1 MGVVRA
7 LTVHARLLGGA
18 AVLALA
24 ASAAGATDLRTAIAT
39 AMESNPEINQ
49 AVQNKEAIEFER
61 EQAQGLWRPRV
72 SVEAA
77 GGARRVD
84 SPTRRAIQADR
95 SFLAPYEASAF
106 AEQTLFDSGRRRSEL
121 SRQAARVDGAA
132 SRVQERSQFI
142 ALEVTRRYVDYLL
155 QQRIVAA
162 ADDNVAFHEKL
173 TGDLGQGVSGGSVS
187 IADQQ
192 QAQERLQSAK
202 VRRTEALEELE
213 NAAISFRTLTGL
225 TLDNATTPDALTA
238 KLPPALPE
246 AIALARTDNPRVREA
261 IADVDAAY
269 GVLGTAKA
277 ALGPRVNL
285 EGRARYGE
293 DVDGFRGYTSD
304 LQARVVLR
312 WDLYTGGIN
321 QAAVQ
326 ENVRR
331 TSEAR
336 FRLHETERQAEN
348 DVRTSW
354 NRLQQQTRL
363 VGELDTQS
371 QVSGDLI
378 LSYREQFNVGR
389 RSLLD
394 LLDAQ
399 NTRYNVVVQAET
411 ARLAQLF
418 AQYRVLAATNQL
430 LDAIGIVPQK
440 AAISDARKKYDVP
453 NIPPAEL
460 MERRY
465 PGQ

>member
-1 MGVVRA
+1 MRII
-7 LTVHARLLGGA
+7 HASLGAIA
-18 AVLALA
+18 AVLA

-61 EQAQGLWRPRV
+61 EQAQGLWRPRI

-77 GGARRVD
+77 GGVRRVD

-95 SFLAPYEASAF
+95 DALATREASVF
-106 AEQTLFDSGRRRSEL
+106 ADQTLFDSGRRRSEL
-121 SRQAARVDGAA
+121 QRQAARTDGAA

-142 ALEVTRRYVDYLL
+142 ALEVARRYIDYLL
-155 QQRIVAA
+155 QQRILAAA
-162 ADDNVAFHEKL
+162 ADNVSFHQKL
-173 TGDLGQGVSGGSVS
+173 AGDLGQGVQGGSVS

-192 QAQERLQSAK
+192 QAQERLQSAMA
-202 VRRTEALEELE
+202 RRTEAQEELE

-225 TLDNATTPDALTA
+225 TLDNATLPPELTA
-238 KLPPALPE
+238 KMPPSLSE

-261 IADVDAAY
+261 VADVDAAY
-269 GVLGTAKA
+269 GVLGVAKA

-312 WDLYTGGIN
+312 WDLYTGGVN

-331 TSEAR
+331 ASEAR
-336 FRLHETERQAEN
+336 YRLHQMEREAEN

-363 VGELDTQS
+363 VGELDTQAG
-371 QVSGDLI
+371 VSSDLI

-430 LDAIGIVPQK
+430 IEAVGVTPQK
-440 AAISDARKKYDVP
+440 AAIGDARKRYDVP
-453 NIPPAEL
+453 MIPPAEL
-460 MERRY
+460 MDRRY
-465 PGQ
+465 PSK

>member
-1 MGVVRA
+1 MRIIRA
-7 LTVHARLLGGA
+7 SLGAIA
-18 AVLALA
+18 AVLA
-24 ASAAGATDLRTAIAT
+24 ASAAGATDLRTAIAS

-61 EQAQGLWRPRV
+61 EQAQGLWRPRI

-77 GGARRVD
+77 GGVRRVD

-95 SFLAPYEASAF
+95 DALATREASVF
-106 AEQTLFDSGRRRSEL
+106 ADQTLFDSGRRRSEL
-121 SRQAARVDGAA
+121 QRQAARTDGAA

-142 ALEVTRRYVDYLL
+142 ALEVARRYIDYLL
-155 QQRIVAA
+155 QQRVLAAA
-162 ADDNVAFHEKL
+162 ADNVSFHQKL
-173 TGDLGQGVSGGSVS
+173 AGDLGQGVRGGSVS

-192 QAQERLQSAK
+192 QAQERLQSAMA
-202 VRRTEALEELE
+202 RRTEAQEELE

-225 TLDNATTPDALTA
+225 TLDNATLPPELTA
-238 KLPPALPE
+238 KMPPSLSE

-261 IADVDAAY
+261 VADVDAAY
-269 GVLGTAKA
+269 GVLGVAKA

-312 WDLYTGGIN
+312 WDLYTGGVN

-331 TSEAR
+331 ASEAR
-336 FRLHETERQAEN
+336 YRLHQMEREAEN

-354 NRLQQQTRL
+354 NRLQQQTKL
-363 VGELDTQS
+363 VGELDTQAG
-371 QVSGDLI
+371 VSGDLI

-430 LDAIGIVPQK
+430 IEAVGVTPQK
-440 AAISDARKKYDVP
+440 AAIGDARKRYDVP
-453 NIPPAEL
+453 MIPPAEL
-460 MERRY
+460 MDRRY
-465 PGQ
+465 PGK